1 MARRRMMGYGSEA
14 PQKAG
19 PGRFPVPPPPDG
31 KPPVRL
37 PIGAPDQPQPQGQPM
52 PQQGQPNDDEL
63 MQQIMQMLQQTE
75 RG

>member
-1 MARRRMMGYGSEA
+1 MARRRMMGYGSEQ
-14 PQKAG
+14 PQKAQ

-37 PIGAPDQPQPQGQPM
+37 PIGAPEQPQAMSQEQPS
-52 PQQGQPNDDEL
+52 GDDEL
-63 MQQIMQMLQQTE
+63 MRQIMQMLQQAE